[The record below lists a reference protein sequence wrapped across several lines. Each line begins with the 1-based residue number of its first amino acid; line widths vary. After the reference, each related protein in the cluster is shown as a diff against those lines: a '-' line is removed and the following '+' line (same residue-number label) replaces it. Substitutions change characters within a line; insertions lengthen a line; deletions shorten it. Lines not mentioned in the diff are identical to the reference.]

1 MCFSKHL
8 VPFFYLDVGRVS
20 KKCWRGMKVTE
31 RPSLCDGASVHSA
44 QDKRVTTELLDA
56 FFWAFFRHKTYDE
69 VISRS
74 RSAAPLALIVSVCVC
89 AGDGGDRKS
98 TCDSVLRLKCCT
110 NSSINPNM

>member
-56 FFWAFFRHKTYDE
+56 FFGPFSDTKHTMKSFHAL
-69 VISRS
+69 
-74 RSAAPLALIVSVCVC
+74 APLL
-89 AGDGGDRKS
+89 
-98 TCDSVLRLKCCT
+98 LWH
-110 NSSINPNM
+110 